1 MSPQPCLVFVPI
13 RPIKKL
19 FQPSISNQLLQVIPQ
34 SSTVLDGV
42 SSFLV
47 VLVMKTLVALHG
59 ISSHLVWPF
68 EIWLILDLFQD
79 LMHWLSE
86 HRVNHLRSRRPRLP
100 SKIPSGPATIVSIRP
115 EISLILMDNLSISL
129 PLLLIFLNP
138 FVFFNA
144 THKPTHTPYR
154 LLSQGFSQIMFSR
167 QADLKSLY
175 SHVVKVLIDLIKHLP
190 VSVQVRF

>member
-13 RPIKKL
+13 GPIKKL

-115 EISLILMDNLSISL
+115 EIPPLLRDNLTL
-129 PLLLIFLNP
+129 PFTLLLVFLDLH
-138 FVFFNA
+138 VFIDA
-144 THKPTHTPYR
+144 VHKPTHTPYQF
-154 LLSQGFSQIMFSR
+154 LS
-167 QADLKSLY
+167 
-175 SHVVKVLIDLIKHLP
+175 
-190 VSVQVRF
+190 